1 MENVGVSHLHQLGV
15 RRQPPAGWPDRRYCY
30 RGIGPGERGCSSLV
44 LGSILSMVLVNT
56 IKEIILDVGIERKLA
71 QI

>member
-30 RGIGPGERGCSSLV
+30 RGIGPGERGYSSLV
-44 LGSILSMVLVNT
+44 LGSILSMVLVKT